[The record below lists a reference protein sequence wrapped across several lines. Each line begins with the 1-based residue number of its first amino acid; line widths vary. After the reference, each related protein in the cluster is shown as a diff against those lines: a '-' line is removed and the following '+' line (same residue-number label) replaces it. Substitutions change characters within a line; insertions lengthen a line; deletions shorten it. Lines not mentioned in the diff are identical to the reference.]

1 MKAIDI
7 KWDTD
12 NEIIDL
18 PTEVEIPEGYS
29 EDEVADYLSDEY
41 GCCVFSFDIDAD
53 KKRYEIY
60 DINDEVMGRA
70 DDLRDAQ
77 DYAENNGAKFIMDV
91 ETNEIV
97 WGSDEEE

>member
-1 MKAIDI
+1 MKAINI

-12 NEIIDL
+12 NEMIDL
-18 PTEVEIPEGYS
+18 PTEVEIPEEYS
-29 EDEVADYLSDEY
+29 EDEAADYLSDEY
-41 GCCVFSFDIDAD
+41 GYCVFNFDIDAD

-60 DINDEVMGRA
+60 DANDEVMERA

-97 WGSDEEE
+97 WDSVED